1 MSFQVTNLSKRYP
14 DKWVLRDVSL
24 DVAPGEVLGLF
35 GASGSG
41 KSVLIRALAGLDK
54 TNGGTVRYGDK
65 DLTSLSFKE
74 RGIQCPDFEQASRG
88 WGLFKIK
95 SKAPET
101 AAGERRIHAVKA
113 ALEKA
118 EGVLLLDD
126 PFCGTD
132 LPTRSAA
139 YDKLRRSVRE
149 KNLSV
154 IIATSDYDVICA
166 VCDRVAVL
174 SGTEIRQTG
183 TPQEVYEQPATAAI
197 AAIVGRNN
205 LFPARR
211 LTSNKVELPEFLT
224 LRGDHR
230 LFAQKTDKR
239 VLGAINQN
247 VTLAVRPEHIS
258 MSFGASFPEDN
269 LLKAV
274 ITGVKYFGAM
284 TIVELDC
291 TGLELEAM
299 VLRLVGLNVGDECMV
314 GLPPDRILIL
324 KE

>member
-1 MSFQVTNLSKRYP
+1 MSFQVTNLSKNYP
-14 DKWVLRDVSL
+14 SKWVLRDVSL
-24 DVAPGEVLGLF
+24 DVGPGEILGVF

-41 KSVLIRALAGLDK
+41 KSTLIRAIAGLDK
-54 TNGGTVRYGDK
+54 TNGGTLRYRDK
-65 DLTSLSFKE
+65 DLTDLSFKD
-74 RGIQCPDFEQASRG
+74 RGIQLPQIEPNSSG
-88 WGLFKIK
+88 WGLFKKNETQDTAGSEFRIRAVEDALQ
-95 SKAPET
+95 KAD
-101 AAGERRIHAVKA
+101 
-113 ALEKA
+113 
-118 EGVLLLDD
+118 GVLLLDD

-132 LPTRSAA
+132 EATRSRLHEN
-139 YDKLRRSVRE
+139 LRRAARE
-149 KNLSV
+149 KGLIV
-154 IIATSDYDVICA
+154 ILATSDYDEICA

-174 SGTEIRQTG
+174 AGTYIRQTG
-183 TPQEVYEQPATAAI
+183 TPQEVYERPATAAI

-211 LTSNKVELPEFLT
+211 LTSNKAELPEFLT
-224 LRGDHR
+224 LQGDHR
-230 LFAQKTDKR
+230 LFAQRAEKR
-239 VLGAINQN
+239 ALGAINQD

-291 TGLELEAM
+291 TGLKLEAM

-314 GLPPDRILIL
+314 GLPPDRIAIL
-324 KE
+324 KD

>member
-24 DVAPGEVLGLF
+24 EIAPGEVLGLF
-35 GASGSG
+35 GANGSG
-41 KSVLIRALAGLDK
+41 KSTLIRALAGLDK
-54 TNGGTVRYGDK
+54 VNGGTVRYQDK
-65 DLTSLSFKE
+65 DLSRLSFKD
-74 RGIQCPDFEQASRG
+74 RGIECPDFERAPGKRG
-88 WGLFKIK
+88 FFRKK
-95 SKAPET
+95 NSAPET
-101 AAGERRIHAVKA
+101 AAGERRVHALEA
-113 ALEKA
+113 ALAKA
-118 EGVLLLDD
+118 DGVLLLDN
-126 PFCGTD
+126 PFCGMD
-132 LPTRSAA
+132 LPTRSSI
-139 YDKLRRSVRE
+139 YEKLRSALRE

-154 IIATSDYDVICA
+154 LLATSDYDEICA

-183 TPQEVYEQPATAAI
+183 SPQEVYEHPATAAI

-211 LTSNKVELPEFLT
+211 LTSTKVELPEFMT
-224 LRGDHR
+224 IRGEHR

-247 VTLAVRPEHIS
+247 VILAVRPEHIS

-284 TIVELDC
+284 TIVQLDC
-291 TGLELEAM
+291 AGLELEAM
-299 VLRLVGLNVGDECMV
+299 VPRLVGLNTGDECMV

-324 KE
+324 KD